1 MASTN
6 KHYSILAKSFHWFTV
21 IIFAYGIT
29 KQVNEISDLHSRA
42 LLKFE
47 MQFAL
52 IFLAL
57 ILFRYIYMS
66 KTQISAL
73 PKEAPKWQIWISTI
87 VHKAMYIALSAI
99 ALTGLTIGQLFYM
112 GFTEGMIIG
121 VVTELHGISV
131 SISYFLIALHIVAA
145 IYHRLKKDGVW
156 SAMVPYLF
164 KE

>member
-73 PKEAPKWQIWISTI
+73 QKEAPKWQIWI
-87 VHKAMYIALSAI
+87 SAI

>member
-1 MASTN
+1 
-6 KHYSILAKSFHWFTV
+6 
-21 IIFAYGIT
+21 
-29 KQVNEISDLHSRA
+29 
-42 LLKFE
+42 
-47 MQFAL
+47 
-52 IFLAL
+52 
-57 ILFRYIYMS
+57 MS

-73 PKEAPKWQIWISTI
+73 QKEAPKWQIWISAI
-87 VHKAMYIALSAI
+87 AHKAMYVALSAI

-121 VVTELHGISV
+121 VVTELPGISV

-145 IYHRLKKDGVW
+145 TYHRLKKDGVW